1 MENWGGE
8 KGMKVTKKKIKRNV
22 DFTATLGDER
32 KKKLQRIAES
42 ENRTMAGQVK
52 EWIDKAPEPA
62 QKG

>member
-1 MENWGGE
+1 MKTE
-8 KGMKVTKKKIKRNV
+8 KRKKQNV

-32 KKKLQRIAES
+32 KAKLQRIAES

-62 QKG
+62 RKGNQ